1 MRQSLL
7 LTALLLAAVLLL
19 AATQSRAQMQP
30 PAPPAPEAVA
40 EKTLHDLSGRIALT
54 PQETTALRPI
64 LTDSARKRQALVRAT
79 LADRANPRA
88 LLGLRDA
95 LRALARET
103 EARLA
108 AVLPPEKMTA
118 VRAYREERRQ
128 EARTRLAA
136 ARRGG

>member
-1 MRQSLL
+1 MRHSLL

-19 AATQSRAQMQP
+19 AATQSRAQMQ
-30 PAPPAPEAVA
+30 PPAPEAVA

-64 LTDSARKRQALVRAT
+64 LTEAARKRQSLVRAK
-79 LADRANPRA
+79 LADRPNPRA
-88 LLGLRDA
+88 LLGLRDE
-95 LRALARET
+95 LRAQARET

-108 AVLPPEKMTA
+108 AVLPPEKMTV
-118 VRAYREERRQ
+118 VRAYLEERRQ
-128 EARTRLAA
+128 EARARLAA

>member
-19 AATQSRAQMQP
+19 AATQSRAQQMQ
-30 PAPPAPEAVA
+30 PPAPEAVA

-54 PQETTALRPI
+54 PQETAAMRPI
-64 LTDSARKRQALVRAT
+64 LTESARKRQDLVRAK
-79 LADRANPRA
+79 LAERSRPRA
-88 LLGLRDA
+88 LLGLRDE
-95 LRALARET
+95 LRAQARET
-103 EARLA
+103 EAQLA

-118 VRAYREERRQ
+118 VRAYLDERRQ
-128 EARTRLAA
+128 EARARLAA